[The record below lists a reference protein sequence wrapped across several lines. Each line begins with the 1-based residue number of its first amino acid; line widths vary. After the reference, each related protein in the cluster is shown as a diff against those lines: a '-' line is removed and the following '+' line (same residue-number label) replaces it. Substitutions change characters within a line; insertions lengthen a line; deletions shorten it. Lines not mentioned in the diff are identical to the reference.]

1 MLAVTPGAWHLE
13 KIHRSIDPYPIN
25 LLLLGKGNTVSVEGL
40 AEQALAGV
48 GVVIVA
54 LTLAPSVR
62 AYYRR

>member
-1 MLAVTPGAWHLE
+1 MTTTEAALSTPTRRPAALIAPIGPVSFLE
-13 KIHRSIDPYPIN
+13 PFY
-25 LLLLGKGNTVSVEGL
+25 
-40 AEQALAGV
+40 AGV